1 LTAAFVVLHN
11 RKINLRNFVLKT
23 LGMAKVKKSKGYS
36 LHIGLNAVNPTHYGG
51 WSGPLNACEAD
62 ANDMATLA
70 KNMKS
75 FTSIKKLLTKKATR
89 KNTIRVLTDYAKLA
103 RKGDFIFL
111 TYSGH
116 GGQLPDKNNDENDSQ
131 DETWCLY
138 DGELVDDEL
147 YGLFGKLKLGV
158 RVFVLSDSCHSGS
171 VTRELYYRPTR
182 AEESVKKRF
191 MPPDIALKT
200 YRDNKEFYDK
210 LLKKPADKEK
220 IKANIP
226 ASILLISGCKDNQ
239 ESSDGDFNGL
249 FTAKL
254 LLTWNEGKFSGGYKL
269 FHKKILQ
276 LMPPD
281 QSPNYYRVGK
291 AFPAFEKQRPFT
303 V

>member
-1 LTAAFVVLHN
+1 
-11 RKINLRNFVLKT
+11 
-23 LGMAKVKKSKGYS
+23 MAKAKRTSKGYS
-36 LHIGLNAVNPTHYGG
+36 LHIGLNAVNPKHYGG

-62 ANDMATLA
+62 ANDMADLV

-75 FTSIKKLLTKKATR
+75 FTSIKKLLTKTATR
-89 KNTIRVLTDYAKLA
+89 KNVMRVLGDYAKLA

-116 GGQLPDKNNDENDSQ
+116 GGQLPDKNNDEGDGQ

-138 DGELVDDEL
+138 DGELIDDEL
-147 YGLFGKLKLGV
+147 YGLFEKLKDGV

-182 AEESVKKRF
+182 AEETVSKRF
-191 MPPDIALKT
+191 MPPDVALKT
-200 YRDNKEFYDK
+200 YRANKDFYDK
-210 LLKKPADKEK
+210 LLKNPTDKENVR
-220 IKANIP
+220 ASIP
-226 ASILLISGCKDNQ
+226 ASVILISGCQDNQ
-239 ESSDGDFNGL
+239 ESSDGGFNGL

-254 LLTWNEGKFSGGYKL
+254 LRVWNESKFMGGYKL

-281 QSPNYYRVGK
+281 QSPNYYKVGK
-291 AFPAFEKQRPFT
+291 AFPAFEKERPFT